1 MAEPGV
7 RKACFLDRDGVV
19 NVDVG
24 YLHRAEDFAFVPGA
38 VSALARLQ
46 AAGWALVVVTNQSGI
61 ARGFFTEADFQRLT
75 GHMRATLA
83 AAGIQLDAVLH
94 CPHLPDATVPAYRQV
109 CACRKPAPGMLLQA
123 AATLGLDLAA
133 SVLVGDKASDIAAGR
148 AAGVGHCV
156 LVESGH
162 AVSAASRAAADAVYA
177 DLAQWVASLP
187 CSSVLDRA

>member
-1 MAEPGV
+1 MAEPV
-7 RKACFLDRDGVV
+7 LRKACFLDRDGVV

-24 YLHRAEDFAFVPGA
+24 YLHRAEDFVFVPGT
-38 VSALARLQ
+38 VSALCRLQ
-46 AAGWALVVVTNQSGI
+46 AAGWALVVVSNQSGI
-61 ARGFFTEADFQRLT
+61 ARGYFAEADYQRVT
-75 GHMRATLA
+75 GHMRAALA
-83 AAGIQLDAVLH
+83 AAGIRLDAVLH
-94 CPHLPDATVPAYRQV
+94 CPHLPGAQVPAYAQV

-123 AATLGLDLAA
+123 AATLGLDLPA

-162 AVSAASRAAADAVYA
+162 ELSAASRAAADAVYA

-187 CSSVLDRA
+187 F